1 MPKPKGLRHKWL
13 AGSRSSCQR
22 PGCTWSRD
30 RGYVPARYF
39 QTDPKHPL
47 YFGGGTTEAPV
58 CEGRLPGE
66 KPPGDLIV
74 EIGPTLASFDKGGGA
89 R

>member
-1 MPKPKGLRHKWL
+1 MPRPKGLRHKWL

-39 QTDPKHPL
+39 QTNPEHPR
-47 YFGGGTTEAPV
+47 YFGGGQTEAPV
-58 CEGRLPGE
+58 CEGELP
-66 KPPGDLIV
+66 
-74 EIGPTLASFDKGGGA
+74 
-89 R
+89 